1 MRKDGTASY
10 INCNYHNIF
19 FRTFFYCLR
28 SMFRSLLLLVGEHQ
42 SAGLSS
48 QSFLLFTSLWASVA
62 TCITENH
69 DAIIPKML
77 INTEYCRIINY
88 QPSTFLSPAVRPG
101 NHPGTDDV
109 YNMTALPRGI
119 TLIVNN
125 KLFDDHPEHGKQA
138 TRHGS
143 EEDVRQVQDL
153 FKNLG
158 FEVLTEE
165 NLTRQQLLEQLDSV
179 AYEDHS
185 DYDCFVLWLMTH
197 GKSGEVFCSDGE
209 KIPIQT
215 AHDFFSQCKSLR
227 GKPKLFF
234 IQACRGDDEDE
245 GVSVTTDQV
254 VFAKEYT
261 SKSPASRIPKH
272 ADFLYSYSTVDD
284 HVSYRHPDLGSYYVR
299 ALVEAFSEL
308 VTRADLLG
316 ILTNV
321 NKRVSEMVAR
331 QRSSENKC
339 ETKEL
344 KQMPE
349 VKHTLRKKLH
359 F

>member
-1 MRKDGTASY
+1 
-10 INCNYHNIF
+10 
-19 FRTFFYCLR
+19 
-28 SMFRSLLLLVGEHQ
+28 MFRSLLLLVGEHQ
-42 SAGLSS
+42 NVGLSS

-109 YNMTALPRGI
+109 YKMTALPRGI

-138 TRHGS
+138 IRHGS

-179 AYEDHS
+179 AYKDHS

-209 KIPIQT
+209 TVPIQK
-215 AHDFFSQCKSLR
+215 AHDMFSQCTTLR

-234 IQACRGDDEDE
+234 IQACRGDEKDE

-254 VFAKEYT
+254 VFAKQST
-261 SKSPASRIPKH
+261 SSHIYSQTDASESPASRIPKH

-284 HVSYRHPDLGSYYVR
+284 HVSYRHSDLGSYYVR
-299 ALVEAFSEL
+299 ALVEAFREL
-308 VTRADLLG
+308 VARADLLR

-321 NKRVSEMVAR
+321 SKRVSEIVAR
-331 QRSSENKC
+331 QCSSENKR
-339 ETKEL
+339 ETKEF

-349 VKHTLRKKLH
+349 VKHTLRKKIY